1 MQKKVLASLLVT
13 PLAFNAFA
21 NIPIEVNGNSNLA
34 ANGTNWNQT
43 GISGAN
49 PFQGGGIVCPIGSG
63 VLTMDLGEL
72 NPGKYVLK
80 FTTPKNVRATVS
92 DGTNSVSVNDKD
104 LEFEVVATSKWTLTL
119 TGAKADEAFSLANIA
134 FEIVY
139 EVEDVQK
146 TLTSALDKV
155 VINSV
160 VEGDDS
166 ETAKKLGEDKAALDK
181 RKSDLQKKI
190 DDLKETKDDYD
201 TYELWKD
208 DNLIQKDIDALAK
221 DVEDYNGR
229 VKAEN
234 DKYQLGVANEQAK
247 NQLLDLIK
255 APETGLQALLNAQT
269 DRYNEKNMTDADER
283 AYVSK
288 TNEGTAAGI
297 QGEIDTFK
305 AAINKAYED
314 IYNPA
319 IKAPEDKS
327 EAIKEQIAAFKTQ
340 IDNTISDW
348 NAYKTLMDLQ
358 STLTAETS
366 TTLETLAGEK
376 YKGVEGMNTSFDAYV
391 AAQDA
396 LVRKT
401 YSDALANVATKRL
414 ENPNVPGALDGVSQN
429 LAGDSGILTTATDKI
444 KGIRSA
450 ALAAQETYWNNV
462 ETVNGEVKKLADPEV
477 VPALPEG
484 LPEEEVAKY
493 DALKKAAEDAVNALK
508 TQVDNQYDAT
518 LVTSAATA
526 AFTAVKDFVTAWQ
539 PVIGL
544 INDLNDLRA
553 HIEKLQA
560 DSKVP
565 VSEFDL
571 MGKFKG
577 TITSLDEAIK
587 AIYVDNQPP
596 FDGDKITDVK
606 TAIEERKGF
615 ADTLM
620 ESYVDASKSVGEF
633 QQLVDG
639 LNKNIEDKLIV
650 ADNSKP
656 AAFKETDTY
665 KTLKEKL
672 DQVTKDLLTVRSTET
687 SPQVS
692 YETAET
698 LKGNVE
704 GYPAL
709 VAAAVHEFEKTY
721 TGNNKTT
728 VSAALEDL
736 ETYAA
741 KGEYYG
747 KTTDFSALQTELD
760 AIVTKITAADALA
773 DDAKDLVKTYSD
785 IDKELDALF
794 TKISDKKA
802 EVKALKDN
810 QAAYDRLLALVP
822 DTDELQA
829 LWDYNIAQSVD
840 PAETY
845 YKDEVIGQKAEDA
858 APATGLYK
866 ARLDLLSTLRT
877 NLEKNQASKFEKR
890 LTAMVTDFK
899 NEIEQT
905 YKDIDA
911 NNANYAAQNV
921 ESARVREYI
930 DDLIDEI
937 KVKKEEAGT
946 FDGNNPLNE
955 AFNTWINTLTSLRDN
970 DLNNEDLVANGY
982 YGKGQ
987 SASKND
993 EVKKEYKRIEDA
1005 AKAIETDFN
1014 DNFFNKVKET
1024 NAQTMAEANWDAA
1037 YSYTDNV
1044 YRQSIE
1050 TYNSFFQ
1057 LNNPYYSQY
1066 ILAVVQTHRDI
1077 YEYSKKITELKAAV
1091 DAEVAKYN
1099 EDGDVFTLD
1108 KFKEFS
1114 VDKASALINE
1124 MEAKVKMMMDQC
1136 NEAAKNYYYGKDTE
1150 VTVIG
1155 NDGVTEKTFPVKFEE
1170 GATSYPE
1177 ANETIEKAKE
1187 TLANAGV
1194 NLTNASSALK
1204 VAEGH
1209 LNSAVD
1215 VFTAN
1220 ENYFLLAVSFMNGV
1234 ANDLDAVAG
1243 SIDLDAAA
1251 VAQWKE
1257 NYVFASES
1265 LEALKEKLEKC
1276 TSEGDES
1283 RAQLAAYIDQACGL
1297 NVQATDIENLASKT
1311 SKLQVILDAAEGL
1324 VGKKQTEYDNDQ
1336 ANKQLAADFQKRLDQ
1351 LMADYYALVQYVG
1364 SITAEVPN
1372 SINNINDAIEDVKGE
1387 LEKDKASLVANK
1399 EKIENLFV
1407 TAEDQISGAY
1417 GLAQQREIQALYDL
1431 LAKTKVAFNNAK
1443 VYSTTLTDEEKAS
1456 YNDQIDNIE
1465 KGENGIEKL
1474 IQLYSVYTKSKV
1486 SVEEKAAALAEFLTN
1501 AKNIESELSDIY
1513 VKLESSYKAEFEGEN
1528 IGGDPVPGIIAEL
1541 TEKYVALESELT
1553 DAAVAYNRY
1562 VESVQKKYPDGYNN
1576 LMESLEAVK
1585 ELWEADGNKVVL
1597 NADNY
1602 KNDMSAI
1609 RAEFEKLRDE
1619 MSAANET
1626 ALEKQAAMEAN
1637 DAAYERLD
1645 AELTGY
1651 VEQLEAIAELAGEY
1665 DLVTSYKQDFDI
1677 LGNRIE
1683 DARVWLAEEHS
1694 RCQLNEN
1701 SVLVYPYNT
1710 ISSELLNLSVNIENS
1725 HLNDA
1730 RRAAWAVVSGAY
1742 SIFSDNTV
1750 VPEIKDEQLDKLNGL
1765 SQEMS
1770 NIYDAHF
1777 ALVKG
1782 LNEGTISPE
1791 EFIEGC
1797 HKLDERCQEI
1807 CAKAEAVQTVA
1818 RENIFFKGDVND
1830 NPDGIVNATD
1840 LQMIIGWILD
1850 GTTYQQLYEAS
1861 PVQAAAADLTG
1872 DKDINIADATDE
1884 VELILNQDNG
1894 VEISKVAPR
1903 MARNGVRTSGNTFAL
1918 AMLSSENG
1926 ERDYALTLNNGD
1938 TFIAGQFDVKLPVGM
1953 SIKDVKLDARAA
1965 GHEVMFADNGNG
1977 NYRIVIISMTNEAI
1991 QGNDGVLLH
2000 IITEGI
2006 GNPTLS
2012 NGIFADEEHAPVRV
2026 NTGNT
2031 SVVDTIHNG
2040 AVNMKERIYD
2050 AAGRTLRAV
2059 QRGINIIRKSDG
2071 TTTKEYHK

>member
-21 NIPIEVNGNSNLA
+21 NITVNENLA
-34 ANGTNWNQT
+34 GNGENWNQT

-49 PFQGGGIVCPIGSG
+49 PFQQGGIVCPIGSG

-80 FTTPKNVRATVS
+80 FTDAKNVRATVS
-92 DGTNSVSVNDKD
+92 DGVNSKSSNGEN
-104 LEFEVVATSKWTLTL
+104 LEFTVDAVSKWTLTL
-119 TGAKADEAFSLANIA
+119 TGANQAEEFHLSGIS
-134 FEIVY
+134 FEIDF
-139 EVEDVQK
+139 EVEDVK
-146 TLTSALDKV
+146 NALKEALKEV
-155 VINSV
+155 VTNSV
-160 VEGDDS
+160 AEGDNAD
-166 ETAKKLGEDKAALDK
+166 EAKKLREEQTALDK
-181 RKSDLQKKI
+181 RKSDLQAEI
-190 DDLKETKDDYD
+190 EGLKETIEDYD
-201 TYELWKD
+201 KNQLWKD
-208 DNLIQKDIDALAK
+208 DNVIKGKIDALAK

-234 DKYQLGVANEQAK
+234 DKYDLGVANEQAK
-247 NQLLDLIK
+247 KQLLDLID
-255 APETGLQALLNAQT
+255 APETGLDALLKAQT
-269 DRYNEKNMTDADER
+269 DRYNETNMKDADER

-297 QGEIDTFK
+297 QGEITTFK
-305 AAINKAYED
+305 LAIEKAYEN
-314 IYNPA
+314 IYDPE

-327 EAIKEQIAAFKTQ
+327 EVIKARITALDSQITA
-340 IDNTISDW
+340 TIADW
-348 NAYKTLMDLQ
+348 NVYKKLMELQ
-358 STLTAETS
+358 SKLTAETS
-366 TTLETLAGEK
+366 TTLEALSAKE
-376 YKGVEGMNTSFDAYV
+376 YKGAEGMNKSFDAYV
-391 AAQDA
+391 AAQEA
-396 LVRKT
+396 EVRKT

-429 LAGDSGILTTATDKI
+429 QAGDSEILTTANDKI
-444 KGIRSA
+444 KGFLSA
-450 ALAAQETYWNNV
+450 AVAAQETYWKNV
-462 ETVNGEVKKLADPEV
+462 ETVNGEAKKLADPEV

-518 LVTSAATA
+518 LDTSAATA

-544 INDLNDLRA
+544 INDLNDLKA

-571 MGKFKG
+571 MGKFAG

-633 QQLVDG
+633 QKLVDG

-665 KTLKEKL
+665 KKLKEKL

-728 VSAALEDL
+728 VSTALEEL
-736 ETYAA
+736 EAYAA
-741 KGEYYG
+741 EGEYYG

-760 AIVTKITAADALA
+760 GIAAKIAAADALA

-785 IDKELDALF
+785 IDTELQALYN
-794 TKISDKKA
+794 KISDKKA
-802 EVKALKDN
+802 DVKALKDN
-810 QAAYDRLLALVP
+810 QAAYEELLGLVP
-822 DTDELQA
+822 ETDVIKA
-829 LWDYNIAQSVD
+829 LWDYNDANSD
-840 PAETY
+840 APAKGY
-845 YKDEVIGQKAEDA
+845 YADQVIGHETPV
-858 APATGLYK
+858 PATGFY
-866 ARLDLLSTLRT
+866 
-877 NLEKNQASKFEKR
+877 EKR
-890 LTAMVTDFK
+890 ESLISELELARTAEKPEDNAYNKKQALQDKITAFK

-905 YKDIDA
+905 YKDIYA

-937 KVKKEEAGT
+937 KVKKEESGT
-946 FDGNNPLNE
+946 FDGDNPLNE

-993 EVKKEYKRIEDA
+993 EVKNEYKRIEDA

-1037 YSYTDNV
+1037 YSYTDKV

-1066 ILAVVQTHRDI
+1066 ILTVVQTHRDI
-1077 YEYSKKITELKAAV
+1077 YEYSKLITNLKAEV

-1114 VDKASALINE
+1114 VDKANALINE
-1124 MEAKVKMMMDQC
+1124 MEAKVKKMMDQC
-1136 NEAAKNYYYGKDTE
+1136 NEAAKNYYYGKDSE

-1155 NDGVTEKTFPVKFEE
+1155 NDGVTKTIPVKFEE

-1220 ENYFLLAVSFMNGV
+1220 ETNSLLALDFMNGV

-1257 NYVFASES
+1257 NYAYASES

-1372 SINNINDAIEDVKGE
+1372 SINNINKAIEDVKGE

-1407 TAEDQISGAY
+1407 TAENQISGAY

-1501 AKNIESELSDIY
+1501 AKSIESELSDIY

-1541 TEKYVALESELT
+1541 TEQYVALESELT

-1597 NADNY
+1597 NADTY
-1602 KNDMSAI
+1602 KNDMWAI
-1609 RAEFEKLRDE
+1609 RDNFEDLRDKME
-1619 MSAANET
+1619 AANKA

-1637 DAAYERLD
+1637 NAAYERLD

-1665 DLVTSYKQDFDI
+1665 DLVTSYKQNFDI

-1710 ISSELLNLSVNIENS
+1710 ISTDLLYLSIDIENS
-1725 HLNDA
+1725 HVYDV
-1730 RRAAWAVVSGAY
+1730 RRNTWGIINGAY

-1750 VPEIKDEQLDKLNGL
+1750 VPEIKDEQLPVLNGL
-1765 SQEMS
+1765 AEEMS
-1770 NIYDAHF
+1770 AIATEHSN
-1777 ALVKG
+1777 LVNGFSSGK
-1782 LNEGTISPE
+1782 ISAE
-1791 EFIEGC
+1791 QFVEGC

-1965 GHEVMFADNGNG
+1965 NHEVMFADNGNG

>member
-21 NIPIEVNGNSNLA
+21 NITVNENLA
-34 ANGTNWNQT
+34 GNGENWNQT

-49 PFQGGGIVCPIGSG
+49 PFQQGGIVCPIGSG

-80 FTTPKNVRATVS
+80 FTTPTNVRATVS

-146 TLTSALDKV
+146 TLTAALDKV

-166 ETAKKLGEDKAALDK
+166 EAAKKLGEDKAALDK

-208 DNLIQKDIDALAK
+208 DNLIQKDIDKLAE
-221 DVEDYNGR
+221 DVKAYNDR

-247 NQLLDLIK
+247 NQLLDLIN
-255 APETGLQALLNAQT
+255 APETGLQALLDAQT
-269 DRYNEKNMTDADER
+269 ARYNEEKMTDADER

-297 QGEIDTFK
+297 QGEITTFRL
-305 AAINKAYED
+305 AIEKAYEN
-314 IYNPA
+314 IYDPE

-327 EAIKEQIAAFKTQ
+327 EVIKARITALDSQITA
-340 IDNTISDW
+340 TIADW
-348 NAYKTLMDLQ
+348 NVYKKLMELQ
-358 STLTAETS
+358 SKLTAETS
-366 TTLETLAGEK
+366 TTLEALSAKE
-376 YKGVEGMNTSFDAYV
+376 YKGAEGMNKSFDAYV
-391 AAQDA
+391 AAQEA
-396 LVRKT
+396 EVRKT

-429 LAGDSGILTTATDKI
+429 LAGDSGILTTATDNI
-444 KGIRSA
+444 KGILSA
-450 ALAAQETYWNNV
+450 AVGAQETYWNNV

-493 DALKKAAEDAVNALK
+493 GALKKAAEDAVNALK

-518 LVTSAATA
+518 LDTSAATA

-544 INDLNDLRA
+544 INDLNDLKA

-571 MGKFKG
+571 MGKFAG

-633 QQLVDG
+633 QKLVDG

-728 VSAALEDL
+728 VSTALEEL
-736 ETYAA
+736 EAYAA
-741 KGEYYG
+741 EGEYYG

-760 AIVTKITAADALA
+760 GIAAKIAAADALA

-785 IDKELDALF
+785 IDTELQALYK
-794 TKISDKKA
+794 KISDKKA
-802 EVKALKDN
+802 DVKALKDN
-810 QAAYDRLLALVP
+810 QAAYEELLGLVP
-822 DTDELQA
+822 ETDVIKA
-829 LWDYNIAQSVD
+829 LWDYNIANSDD

-845 YKDEVIGQKAEDA
+845 YKDEVIGHETPV
-858 APATGLYK
+858 PATGFY
-866 ARLDLLSTLRT
+866 
-877 NLEKNQASKFEKR
+877 EKR
-890 LTAMVTDFK
+890 ESLISELELARTAEKPEDNAYNKKQALQDKITAFK

-911 NNANYAAQNV
+911 NNANYATQNV

-1005 AKAIETDFN
+1005 AKAIEADFN

-1066 ILAVVQTHRDI
+1066 ILTVVQTHRDI
-1077 YEYSKKITELKAAV
+1077 YEYSKLITNLKAEV
-1091 DAEVAKYN
+1091 DAKVAKYN
-1099 EDGDVFTLD
+1099 EDGDVFTPEE
-1108 KFKEFS
+1108 FKEFS
-1114 VDKASALINE
+1114 VDKANALINE
-1124 MEAKVKMMMDQC
+1124 MEDKVKMMMDQC
-1136 NEAAKNYYYGKDTE
+1136 NEAAKNYYYGKDSE

-1155 NDGVTEKTFPVKFEE
+1155 NDGVTKETIPVKFEE

-1257 NYVFASES
+1257 NYAFASES

-1311 SKLQVILDAAEGL
+1311 SKLQVILDAAEEL

-1407 TAEDQISGAY
+1407 TAENQISGAY

-1501 AKNIESELSDIY
+1501 AKSIESELSDIY

-1541 TEKYVALESELT
+1541 TEQYVALESELT

-1597 NADNY
+1597 NADTY
-1602 KNDMSAI
+1602 KNDMWAI
-1609 RAEFEKLRDE
+1609 RDNFEDLRDKME
-1619 MSAANET
+1619 AANKA

-1637 DAAYERLD
+1637 NAAYERLD

-1665 DLVTSYKQDFDI
+1665 DLVTSYKQNFDI

-1701 SVLVYPYNT
+1701 SVLVYPYDN

-1725 HLNDA
+1725 HLNDV

-1750 VPEIKDEQLDKLNGL
+1750 VPEIKDEQLDKLNGV

-1797 HKLDERCQEI
+1797 HKLDERCQKVCEE
-1807 CAKAEAVQTVA
+1807 AEAIQTVA

-1965 GHEVMFADNGNG
+1965 NHEVMFADNGNG